1 MNTLKDS
8 KSVNSPDPDMS
19 AATTTK
25 SDATPQSTCKP
36 KTPLKKDELEKIAK
50 ELKMKLSKA
59 SVAAKQLLTSSS
71 SSNSHALPPGSPLVL
86 ISPPKSS
93 PLKNYYMWKRQIAAG
108 NTPSLTLLPNLYSPD
123 RKLPT
128 LTKPSVLLS
137 SSPLKSIAEGSGSRT
152 RKSSIDTEVGAD
164 LNDSP
169 IKRRRADSGAVLRV
183 EPQMVLEE
191 MPATHS
197 PMKNALHPSPVLT
210 SASQNSRHKT
220 EISLQPKAQTTPTMP
235 KKQLSNQTSLL
246 KTPTQSGRDHYNDEE
261 GADLLMY
268 LATSPSPAKPYGN
281 TPRASSA
288 PNGTSLLSSQVMG
301 KPSSLF
307 IAPPLPLTPKRP
319 MFSTAKTP
327 QSRLTPC
334 VYGNLAVPGSALPSA
349 GLALTPAGFNMSDY
363 VNFFTPS
370 PNAAAS
376 QGSANANKSF
386 LKTPDFHG
394 LAQPNGP
401 KTPVDG
407 KMINFDK
414 VGLFGLSRTDS
425 TKE

>member
-8 KSVNSPDPDMS
+8 KSVNSPDPDMYG
-19 AATTTK
+19 K
-25 SDATPQSTCKP
+25 SDTPQSARKP

-50 ELKMKLSKA
+50 ELKLKLSKA
-59 SVAAKQLLTSSS
+59 SVAAKQLLTSSTAAS
-71 SSNSHALPPGSPLVL
+71 SSQGLPPGSPLTL
-86 ISPPKSS
+86 MSPPKSS

-108 NTPSLTLLPNLYSPD
+108 NTPALTLLPNLYSPD

-128 LTKPSVLLS
+128 LTKPSVFLS
-137 SSPLKSIAEGSGSRT
+137 SSPLKSIAESGPNSKT
-152 RKSSIDTEVGAD
+152 RKSSIDTHSVSE

-169 IKRRRADSGAVLRV
+169 IKRRRADSGAPLRV
-183 EPQMVLEE
+183 EPHMVLEE
-191 MPATHS
+191 MPGGSGYAS
-197 PMKNALHPSPVLT
+197 PSKSSLHPSPVLT
-210 SASQNSRHKT
+210 SNALNRRL
-220 EISLQPKAQTTPTMP
+220 SLETPFKNAQTTPTLP
-235 KKQLSNQTSLL
+235 KTQLANHDALL
-246 KTPTQSGRDHYNDEE
+246 KTPTQPSRDNYNDLE

-268 LATSPSPAKPYGN
+268 LATSPSPAKPYGT

-288 PNGTSLLSSQVMG
+288 PNGTTLATGSMHKPASSN
-301 KPSSLF
+301 LF
-307 IAPPLPLTPKRP
+307 IAPPPPLTPKRP

-327 QSRLTPC
+327 QSRLTPS

-370 PNAAAS
+370 PGGAAS
-376 QGSANANKSF
+376 QGSAINKSF

-394 LAQPNGP
+394 LVQASVP

-414 VGLFGLSRTDS
+414 VGLFGLSGTDPS
-425 TKE
+425 KE

>member
-8 KSVNSPDPDMS
+8 KAVNSPDPDMS
-19 AATTTK
+19 TAATKT
-25 SDATPQSTCKP
+25 DATPPSARKP

-50 ELKMKLSKA
+50 ELKLKLSKA
-59 SVAAKQLLTSSS
+59 SVTAKQLLTASASS
-71 SSNSHALPPGSPLVL
+71 ATTTLPPMSPGDAAHM
-86 ISPPKSS
+86 SPVRSS

-108 NTPSLTLLPNLYSPD
+108 NPPGLTLLPSLYSPD

-128 LTKPSVLLS
+128 LTKPSVFLS
-137 SSPLKSIAEGSGSRT
+137 SSPLKCIAEGPRSTSF
-152 RKSSIDTEVGAD
+152 DTESE
-164 LNDSP
+164 LMDSP

-183 EPQMVLEE
+183 EPHMVLAE
-191 MPATHS
+191 MSDS
-197 PMKNALHPSPVLT
+197 PNAKPSLHPSPVLT
-210 SASQNSRHKT
+210 SVASNSRRSSESST
-220 EISLQPKAQTTPTMP
+220 SKAQRTPTMP
-235 KKQLSNQTSLL
+235 KKQLASTSALL
-246 KTPTQSGRDHYNDEE
+246 KTPTQPARDKFHDDE

-268 LATSPSPAKPYGN
+268 LATSPSPAKPYAT

-288 PNGTSLLSSQVMG
+288 PSGNGHLSSQPMG
-301 KPSSLF
+301 KPASLF
-307 IAPPLPLTPKRP
+307 IAPPPPLTPKRA

-327 QSRLTPC
+327 QSRLTPSI
-334 VYGNLAVPGSALPSA
+334 YGNLAVPGSALPSA

-376 QGSANANKSF
+376 HGSAMANKSF

-394 LAQPNGP
+394 LVQPSGP

-414 VGLFGLSRTDS
+414 VGLFGLTGPDPS
-425 TKE
+425 KE

>member
-19 AATTTK
+19 AAAISK
-25 SDATPQSTCKP
+25 SETTPQSARKP

-50 ELKMKLSKA
+50 ELKLKLSKA
-59 SVAAKQLLTSSS
+59 SVAAKQLLSSLS
-71 SSNSHALPPGSPLVL
+71 SQTLPPGSPQGQM
-86 ISPPKSS
+86 SPPKLS

-108 NTPSLTLLPNLYSPD
+108 NTPGLSLLPSLYLPD

-128 LTKPSVLLS
+128 LTKPLVFLL
-137 SSPLKSIAEGSGSRT
+137 SSPLKSIAELNT
-152 RKSSIDTEVGAD
+152 RNTAANDSLD

-183 EPQMVLEE
+183 EPHMVLEE
-191 MPATHS
+191 MPKT
-197 PMKNALHPSPVLT
+197 KNSLHPSPVLT
-210 SASQNSRHKT
+210 SSAHDSKKSQEPTLAS
-220 EISLQPKAQTTPTMP
+220 IQTTPTLQ
-235 KKQLSNQTSLL
+235 KSQLSTQAALL
-246 KTPTQSGRDHYNDEE
+246 RTPTQQNRENFNDEE

-268 LATSPSPAKPYGN
+268 LATSPSPAKPYASTN

-288 PNGTSLLSSQVMG
+288 PNGGVSLSSQT
-301 KPSSLF
+301 KTKSSSAGQF
-307 IAPPLPLTPKRP
+307 IAPPPPLTPKRL

-327 QSRLTPC
+327 QSRLTPS

-370 PNAAAS
+370 PSAAAS
-376 QGSANANKSF
+376 QGSGIANRSF

-394 LAQPNGP
+394 LVQPSGQ

-407 KMINFDK
+407 KMINFDV
-414 VGLFGLSRTDS
+414 VGLSGLPGADHS
-425 TKE
+425 KE